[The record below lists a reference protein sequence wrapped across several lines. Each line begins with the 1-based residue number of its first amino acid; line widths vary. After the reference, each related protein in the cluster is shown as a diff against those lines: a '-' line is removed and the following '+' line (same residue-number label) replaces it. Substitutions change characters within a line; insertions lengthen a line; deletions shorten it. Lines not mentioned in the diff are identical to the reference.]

1 MREWRLVW
9 RAAFAGCLAV
19 SAILASVPG
28 QPAGAQEAGLLEK
41 RESIYN
47 NIFIFGDKDSVTM
60 TFGHNKRYYTESSM
74 KLSDPGAL
82 TVQYT
87 RLMTLGLA
95 YAPKLERILE
105 IGLGG
110 GRTVTYLKAA
120 LPDTAILTVEIDRDV
135 VELAKKYFQFKESAS
150 MRAVVADGRSFLLRD
165 NDRWDIILIDAYRG
179 PFVPFHLLTREFYS
193 LVKSRLAPGGVVV
206 QNIEPSTMLFDSAT
220 ATLNSVFASV
230 DLYDGGG
237 NVVAV
242 GYDGPS
248 LRQADLLA
256 RAARVQARYNLRYDL
271 QAMATTRRVLGR
283 PTGKVLTDDFAPVET
298 MRAIEQN
305 NEKWKDQTEA
315 PR

>member
-1 MREWRLVW
+1 MRSGA
-9 RAAFAGCLAV
+9 RAAVA
-19 SAILASVPG
+19 
-28 QPAGAQEAGLLEK
+28 AGAAAAQTGLLEK

-47 NIFIFGDKDSVTM
+47 NIFIFGDTDSVTM
-60 TFGHNKRYYTESSM
+60 TFGHNKRYYTESGM

-82 TVQYT
+82 TVEYT
-87 RLMTLGLA
+87 RLMTVGLA
-95 YAPKLERILE
+95 YAPKVERILE

-110 GRTVTYLKAA
+110 GRTVSYLNAA
-120 LPDTAILTVEIDRDV
+120 LPDTAILAVEIDKDV
-135 VELAKKYFQFKESAS
+135 VDLAKKYFSFKESGEHARGGGRRPLVPDARQRPLGHHPDRRLP
-150 MRAVVADGRSFLLRD
+150 RAVRAVPPADQGVLHAGEVAARAGR
-165 NDRWDIILIDAYRG
+165 
-179 PFVPFHLLTREFYS
+179 
-193 LVKSRLAPGGVVV
+193 GGGAEHRALDHAVR
-206 QNIEPSTMLFDSAT
+206 IPRPRRSTACFP
-220 ATLNSVFASV
+220 SV

-248 LRQADLLA
+248 AAPGRPDGARQPRCR
-256 RAARVQARYNLRYDL
+256 RATIC
-271 QAMATTRRVLGR
+271 ATICAPWSAARRVLGR